1 MQKLLLVFLLL
12 RFFMKMKQTK
22 VYMTMD
28 ASGAYKAAINGHIV
42 VIVDIID
49 MSTSLETALEMGAAA
64 VFGASPDQIYAPVIV
79 NPEKI
84 AMGAAF
90 VAQKLNTEVIIIG
103 EPRFASKEEQME
115 NCQRLVNKL
124 TEMNTKICDFVPNV
138 GKELWAFAHIG
149 KKIAIAV
156 TSTGGVAF
164 DAAYNAG
171 GIVTTATIAR
181 TRHMRGKAPALK
193 GAYRAK
199 NLALELKRDISYVAA
214 SSKSYED
221 VLAAKYLCD
230 LTKGLS

>member
-1 MQKLLLVFLLL
+1 
-12 RFFMKMKQTK
+12 MKTKQPK
-22 VYMTMD
+22 VYMTVD
-28 ASGAYKAAINGHIV
+28 ASGAYNAAINGHVV

-64 VFGASPDQIYAPVIV
+64 VFGASPDHTSAPVPV

-84 AMGAAF
+84 AGDAAF
-90 VAQKLNTEVIIIG
+90 MAHELNMEVVIIG
-103 EPRFASKEEQME
+103 EPRFASKEEQKK

-124 TEMNTKICDFVPNV
+124 IKMNTKISDFVPNV
-138 GKELWAFAHIG
+138 GKELWAFAPLNN
-149 KKIAIAV
+149 KIAIAA

-181 TRHMRGKAPALK
+181 TRHMKGKAPALK
-193 GAYRAK
+193 GIHRAYS
-199 NLALELKRDISYVAA
+199 LAVRLQRDISYAAA

-221 VLAAKYLCD
+221 ILAAKYLCD

>member
-1 MQKLLLVFLLL
+1 
-12 RFFMKMKQTK
+12 MKMKQTK

-171 GIVTTATIAR
+171 GIVTTATMPEPGI
-181 TRHMRGKAPALK
+181 
-193 GAYRAK
+193 
-199 NLALELKRDISYVAA
+199 
-214 SSKSYED
+214 
-221 VLAAKYLCD
+221 
-230 LTKGLS
+230 